1 MKILSPRIFLAV
13 LLLAPL
19 AALHAADQP
28 ARKPNVVLFLVDD
41 MGWMDCGVYGSLY
54 YKTPHM
60 DVFAKQGMRF
70 TDAYAMP
77 LCSPTRASILSG
89 QYTSRHGV
97 TSAVGHTPPVKAV
110 LQAQATP
117 NASLLMPE
125 SGSYLDPAQYTLAE
139 ALRDAGYRTA
149 HIGKWH
155 LGLTEP
161 HWPEAHGFDVTFHCH
176 PDPGPPG
183 GYFSPYGVL
192 PPGSERPKGKNAKYV
207 VGNIADG
214 PDGEYIVD
222 RQAAEAEKFIDA
234 NKDRP
239 FFLNLWCYGVH
250 GPWQAKEAYTAEFA
264 RTTDPRGRQGNPVMA
279 SMLRSVDECFGRIL
293 AKLDALG
300 LAENTIVIFTSDNG
314 GNNHSW
320 ASDDS
325 KIAKVTADHPLYE
338 TIQSYRKWAGDKPP
352 TSNTPLRNG
361 KGTMYEGGTRVP
373 LMVRW
378 PGRIAA
384 ATTND
389 AIVGC
394 YDIYPTVLD
403 LAGLPVPPQQRIDG
417 VSYAPVLRGTGTL
430 KRDAYFIWFPHLVP
444 GVSVRQGDWKLI
456 RRFTERPGDYEGVH
470 ELFNL
475 KDDLGETRNL
485 AAQMPEKVK
494 ALDALI
500 DTFVQD
506 TGALYPKPN
515 PAYKPRVAATQPAA
529 TKPAA
534 DPFAGLVPK
543 FCKLSI
549 ASGAVR
555 VEADGR
561 TPFLGTAQVKAA
573 GPLTLKLRARS
584 TTGGPGKVQWNT
596 KEQTEFPPTGQTV
609 EFTLSA
615 GADWQDMTVEI
626 PVTGELRI
634 IRLYLPAD
642 KSPVEIASI
651 QYADK
656 TGTLKVWDFTSAK
669 P

>member
-1 MKILSPRIFLAV
+1 MKRTLTLTTA

-19 AALHAADQP
+19 ATLPAAEAPKQ
-28 ARKPNVVLFLVDD
+28 KPNVVLFLVDD
-41 MGWMDCGVYGSLY
+41 MGWMDCGAYGSQY

-60 DVFAKQGMRF
+60 DAFAKQAMRF
-70 TDAYAMP
+70 TDAYSMP

-89 QYTSRHGV
+89 QNTSRHGV
-97 TSAVGHTPPVKAV
+97 TSAVGHTQPVKAC
-110 LQAQATP
+110 LQEQAAP
-117 NASLLMPE
+117 HSPLLMPE

-139 ALRDAGYRTA
+139 ALRDAGYKTA

-155 LGLTEP
+155 LGLTAP
-161 HWPEAHGFDVTFHCH
+161 HWPEAQGFDVTFHCH

-192 PPGSERPKGKNAKYV
+192 PPGSPKPQDKRVKYV
-207 VGNIADG
+207 VGNISDG
-214 PDGEYIVD
+214 PEGEYIVD
-222 RQAAEAEKFIDA
+222 RQAAEAEKFIEA
-234 NKDRP
+234 SKDRP

-250 GPWQAKEAYTAEFA
+250 GPWGHKEAYTAEFA
-264 RTTDPRGRQGNPVMA
+264 TTTDLRGVQGNPIMA

-300 LAENTIVIFTSDNG
+300 LAENTIVIFTSANG
-314 GNNHSW
+314 GNNHSN
-320 ASDDS
+320 SGEDS
-325 KIAKVTADHPLYE
+325 KIKKRKADDPTLLDW
-338 TIQSYRKWAGDKPP
+338 RKWAGDKPP
-352 TSNTPLRNG
+352 TNNAPLRDG
-361 KGTMYEGGTRVP
+361 KGRMYEGGTRVP

-378 PGRIAA
+378 PGKIAP
-384 ATTND
+384 ATTSD

-394 YDIYPTVLD
+394 YDIYPTILD
-403 LAGLPVPPQQRIDG
+403 LAGLPLPQQQKIDG

-430 KRDAYFIWFPHLVP
+430 QRDAYFIWFPHLVP

-475 KDDLGETRNL
+475 KEDLGETKNL

-494 ALDALI
+494 ELDTLI
-500 DTFVQD
+500 DAFVRD

-515 PAYKPRVAATQPAA
+515 PAFKPRAAKPRPAGA
-529 TKPAA
+529 KAAA

-549 ASGAVR
+549 TNGAAR

-573 GPLTLKLRARS
+573 GPFTLKLRARS
-584 TTGGPGKVQWNT
+584 TTGGPGKVQWTT
-596 KEQTEFPPTGQTV
+596 KDQTEFPKTGQTV
-609 EFTLSA
+609 EFTLPA
-615 GADWQDMTVEI
+615 GDDWQDVTVDI
-626 PVTGELRI
+626 PLTGESRI

-651 QYADK
+651 QYTGK
-656 TGTLKVWDFTSAK
+656 TGTFKVWNFTFVK